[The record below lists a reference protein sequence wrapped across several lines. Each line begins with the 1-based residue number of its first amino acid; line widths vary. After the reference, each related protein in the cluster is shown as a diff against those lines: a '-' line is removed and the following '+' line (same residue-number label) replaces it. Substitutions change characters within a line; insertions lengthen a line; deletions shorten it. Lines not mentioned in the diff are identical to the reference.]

1 MQQLHKNC
9 LDVFSLMNSSNV
21 LVKTVSFRL
30 ERLHRYGVLKCA
42 VFIGPPCKRDARLLA
57 PHVVHILYM
66 TEELEERQDCQ
77 EKTVHEV

>member
-42 VFIGPPCKRDARLLA
+42 VFI
-57 PHVVHILYM
+57 VVHILYM